1 MDSKTSY
8 CAGIFKAI
16 GEPTRIRIIEEL
28 ERGEMAVVDIWEKI
42 EKEQSSTS
50 HHLAIMFMNGI
61 VESRRNGHR
70 TLYNLKYKDQTLA
83 LVNSAKNSQ
92 VSNYTETLK
101 ILGHLN
107 RMKIV
112 ESLLDGEIYLT
123 DLTRRVGGE
132 KTNTAHHLAK
142 MLGAG
147 ILETRLDSSRR
158 ALYKLANGDY
168 VHALVEFATK
178 IVALETIK
186 RQVIFH

>member
-1 MDSKTSY
+1 MNTKMSY

-16 GEPTRIRIIEEL
+16 GEPTRIKIIEQL

-70 TLYNLKYKDQTLA
+70 TLYSLKYKDQTLA
-83 LVNSAKNSQ
+83 LVNSAKSIW
-92 VSNYTETLK
+92 SANYTETLK
-101 ILGHLN
+101 VLGHLN

-123 DLTRRVGGE
+123 DLTRKVGGE

-142 MLGAG
+142 MLDAG
-147 ILETRLDSSRR
+147 ILETRLDASRR
-158 ALYKLANGDY
+158 ALYKLANHDF
-168 VHALVEFATK
+168 VHALVESAAK
-178 IVALETIK
+178 ILAQESIQ